1 MYKDITLFEY
11 AYLVSEEHAITPTL
25 HQVAVISAA
34 AFAYL
39 KKMALSQAKER
50 QLFRLCSKYGVEAL
64 QAQNYAGVIFTP
76 DGTQI
81 EVLPKLGL
89 PSSADTSPNGRLDH
103 ASGDKGAML
112 MRVMPC

>member
-11 AYLVSEEHAITPTL
+11 AYLVSEEHAITPTP

-39 KKMALSQAKER
+39 KKMALSPTKER

-89 PSSADTSPNGRLDH
+89 TSPADASPNGRLDH
-103 ASGDKGAML
+103 ASGDKGGL
-112 MRVMPC
+112 C